1 MPCFNFTAY
10 PPGMG
15 EILTNRRIR
24 VKGLAKSEGK
34 VKGKKTSK
42 PLKLA
47 TYEGMKGLTP
57 PFAYARGKK
66 ERIYFFP
73 AYIKGE
79 SETLHSFTFAFYQG
93 VR

>member
-1 MPCFNFTAY
+1 LELLIVPCFNFTAY

-57 PFAYARGKK
+57 LFAYA
-66 ERIYFFP
+66 
-73 AYIKGE
+73 
-79 SETLHSFTFAFYQG
+79 
-93 VR
+93 

>member
-1 MPCFNFTAY
+1 VPCFNFTAY

-57 PFAYARGKK
+57 PFAYA
-66 ERIYFFP
+66 
-73 AYIKGE
+73 
-79 SETLHSFTFAFYQG
+79 
-93 VR
+93 